1 MNGQGINKTITL
13 FKAGQQNLYL
23 PCEQFRGRWL
33 FLSISGQMVNDLRT
47 DEAPKAE
54 LMCSVK
60 HVQPL
65 VLTDEV
71 TEWTRGGGQR
81 RMKGHQAPSKSV
93 KSFRFFRK

>member
-13 FKAGQQNLYL
+13 FKAGQQDLYL

-47 DEAPKAE
+47 DEATE
-54 LMCSVK
+54 
-60 HVQPL
+60 HIVQSL
-65 VLTDEV
+65 VLTDEM

-81 RMKGHQAPSKSV
+81 RMKGHQAPSKSI
-93 KSFRFFRK
+93 KSFMFFRK